1 MYGPPGCSK
10 TMMAKACANE
20 AKMSFIAIQGP
31 ELLSKQV
38 GDSEKAIR
46 NVFEKARQAA
56 PSIIFFDEIDSIG
69 VSRGD
74 NSNSASDRVLCQILT
89 EMDGIRGL
97 EKVLVIGATNRVD
110 ILDKALL
117 RPGRFDRIIEIPLPD
132 EKTRKEMI
140 SNYLNGIDICQDK
153 SQFEG
158 LNMQNLS
165 EDLKVNINIDQD
177 SNCYEHNEL
186 NREKKVKIPEN
197 LMQQYEMF

>member
-1 MYGPPGCSK
+1 
-10 TMMAKACANE
+10 MAKACANE
-20 AKMSFIAIQGP
+20 ARMSFIAIQGP
-31 ELLSKQV
+31 ELLSKYV

-89 EMDGIRGL
+89 EMDGVRGL

-117 RPGRFDRIIEIPLPD
+117 RPGRFDRIIEIALPD
-132 EKTRKEMI
+132 ESTRKIMI
-140 SNYLNGIDICQDK
+140 NSILKEVTISTDQKQFAKEIINGEFNLDTFKDKNMKEDSDLNI
-153 SQFEG
+153 
-158 LNMQNLS
+158 
-165 EDLKVNINIDQD
+165 DLKLDDKIISMGNK
-177 SNCYEHNEL
+177 EL
-186 NREKKVKIPEN
+186 KEN
-197 LMQQYEMF
+197 LIEQFYE

>member
-1 MYGPPGCSK
+1 
-10 TMMAKACANE
+10 MMAKACANE
-20 AKMSFIAIQGP
+20 AKMSFIAVQGP
-31 ELLSKQV
+31 ELLSKYV

-89 EMDGIRGL
+89 EMDGVRGL

-117 RPGRFDRIIEIPLPD
+117 RPGRFDRIIEIALPD
-132 EKTRKEMI
+132 ESTRKIMI
-140 SNYLNGIDICQDK
+140 KSILKEVTISTDQKQFAKEYTNGQSNLDTNKDKNIKEDSDLNIHLKLDDK
-153 SQFEG
+153 IISMGNKELEENVIEQF
-158 LNMQNLS
+158 
-165 EDLKVNINIDQD
+165 
-177 SNCYEHNEL
+177 YE
-186 NREKKVKIPEN
+186 
-197 LMQQYEMF
+197 